1 MQITVDLPDDIARHA
16 DPGREA
22 LERLAIEARPGR
34 LKSRL
39 QPRLDAPQE
48 EEDNARPHT
57 LLVK

>member
-1 MQITVDLPDDIARHA
+1 MQITVDLHDDIARHA

-39 QPRLDAPQE
+39 AAKIGRPTYWNSCGA
-48 EEDNARPHT
+48 NSAR
-57 LLVK
+57 

>member
-1 MQITVDLPDDIARHA
+1 MQITVDLHDDIARHA

-39 QPRLDAPQE
+39 QPRLDAP
-48 EEDNARPHT
+48 
-57 LLVK
+57 